1 MMKQFKET
9 IKAYIFTLVL
19 VVYCIGV
26 LTIAHETIHIWQ
38 GALVVIIGVIVL
50 GINIYL
56 LE

>member
-1 MMKQFKET
+1 MMKEFKKT

-19 VVYCIGV
+19 VVYCIGIV
-26 LTIAHETIHIWQ
+26 TIAHETTHTWQ
-38 GALVVIIGVIVL
+38 GVLVIIIGMIVL

>member
-19 VVYCIGV
+19 VVYCIGI
-26 LTIAHETIHIWQ
+26 LTIAHETTHIWQ
-38 GALVVIIGVIVL
+38 GVLVVIIGVIVL

>member
-19 VVYCIGV
+19 VVYCIGI
-26 LTIAHETIHIWQ
+26 LTIAHETTHTWQ
-38 GALVVIIGVIVL
+38 GVLVVIIGMIVL
-50 GINIYL
+50 GVNICL

>member
-26 LTIAHETIHIWQ
+26 LTIAHETTHTWQ
-38 GALVVIIGVIVL
+38 GVLVVIIGMIVL
-50 GINIYL
+50 GVNIYL